1 MSSTARASAAHSSS
15 SSNRPAASGEGEP
28 TAPPEA
34 TASTPEAPAASAA
47 PPAAKPPGAG
57 WLGPRGRRAPKASI
71 LLANELRARILGEG
85 MPAGTELP
93 SEVEL
98 TRQSGLGRATVREA
112 LRLLESEGLIA
123 IRRGVQGGIEVTRP
137 NLSQLS
143 HSLAPILTLSEAP
156 LADLVAFR
164 MIVEPAVASLA
175 AEQASED
182 QRTKLVELAEHGP
195 GDGYQNEVAFHV
207 LLAECAGNEL
217 VRVLLMVPHD
227 LLRLHLGGEN
237 ITVEDVRE
245 ANRAHHRI
253 SHAVASGDGAD
264 AARAMLRHLE
274 SFRDRMERLGRLRQ
288 PIVPRERWLKDGALL
303 REVLQGEWW
312 E

>member
-28 TAPPEA
+28 AAP
-34 TASTPEAPAASAA
+34 SPAVPPPAVP
-47 PPAAKPPGAG
+47 PPAAKPAGTG

-98 TRQSGLGRATVREA
+98 TRESGLGRATVREA

-182 QRTKLVELAEHGP
+182 QRTRLVELAEHGP

-274 SFRDRMERLGRLRQ
+274 SFRDRMERLGRLQQ